1 MSLAATQVDLVRVLG
16 DIAKSVADGSSR
28 KRTFVEDTVLRPD
41 DQPGLFDFGLKTL
54 PKKPASKK
62 RKVVVAL
69 GTHRCPCCDFVT
81 TKPGPLRVHMNA
93 KHSIVTGGNQSVTS
107 LFLKQL
113 TPDDRAKEC
122 QRAKDRARDVDIA
135 FILSDLVAKAV
146 ASSTKP
152 MGGWREKVDGRRHNR
167 GLERRQARSIAF
179 KAKVIKHPC

>member
-28 KRTFVEDTVLRPD
+28 KRTFVEDGVLRPD

-62 RKVVVAL
+62 RKLVVPL

-93 KHSIVTGGNQSVTS
+93 KHPIMTGGNQSVVS

-113 TPDDRAKEC
+113 DPEDQAKEC
-122 QRAKDRARDVDIA
+122 QRLRDRARDVDIA
-135 FILSDLVAKAV
+135 FFLSDLIAKAV
-146 ASSTKP
+146 ASSKAV
-152 MGGWREKVDGRRHNR
+152 GGWCEKVDGRRHNK

-179 KAKVIKHPC
+179 KAKVIEHPC